1 MNEELEEDE
10 ELMCMSCAKR
20 SGAIHLNWA
29 RGDWYDEKC
38 DFCGNKTQVCYV
50 EDYTWLIH

>member
-1 MNEELEEDE
+1 MNEELEEEE

-20 SGAIHLNWA
+20 SGAIHLNWT
-29 RGDWYDEKC
+29 RGNWYDEKC

-50 EDYTWLIH
+50 EDYTWIIH